1 MKLEILKSEFK
12 TIESDENGSYI
23 IGSLNDFEFIK
34 DCAKNEFN
42 IIIEKITIDDNE
54 IKNKYYFN
62 IID

>member
-12 TIESDENGSYI
+12 TIESDDNGSYI

-34 DCAKNEFN
+34 ACAKNEFN
-42 IIIEKITIDDNE
+42 IIIKKTHNN
-54 IKNKYYFN
+54 KNKYYFD